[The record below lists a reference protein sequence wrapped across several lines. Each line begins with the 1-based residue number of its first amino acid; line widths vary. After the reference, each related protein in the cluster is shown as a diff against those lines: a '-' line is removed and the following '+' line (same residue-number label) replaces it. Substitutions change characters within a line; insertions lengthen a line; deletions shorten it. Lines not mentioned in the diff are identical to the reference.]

1 MELEYILNELSI
13 ELVATIEEARE
24 VMRNFIRTTNA
35 IRNIG
40 FIRMRFANKSI
51 KNIELTQ
58 GYIIEN
64 WLKDEEVNSDLRD
77 AFRKNLTDIG
87 SPYFEYTDKAFYYQ
101 DKEAKGLS
109 MAYLKNTICISFQ
122 TNNVWNTD
130 NIVLHVIDKNT
141 EISQITF
148 TRHVFD
154 KDIAQKQQRIFEN
167 NPKHGWCGKRE
178 YPNES
183 RMLCCEQEDAQFLLN
198 IAIIQPNSENNLC
211 NYDTKNERFIEFYS
225 HEEGK
230 YHGYH
235 YEDERTKDTDRKL
248 NNSTNGIP
256 KKIQTLLR
264 EMHDRF
270 YNLA

>member
-1 MELEYILNELSI
+1 
-13 ELVATIEEARE
+13 
-24 VMRNFIRTTNA
+24 
-35 IRNIG
+35 
-40 FIRMRFANKSI
+40 
-51 KNIELTQ
+51 
-58 GYIIEN
+58 
-64 WLKDEEVNSDLRD
+64 
-77 AFRKNLTDIG
+77 
-87 SPYFEYTDKAFYYQ
+87 
-101 DKEAKGLS
+101 

-130 NIVLHVIDKNT
+130 NIVLDVIDKNT

-198 IAIIQPNSENNLC
+198 IAITQPNSENNLC
-211 NYDTKNERFIEFYS
+211 NYDTKNEKFIEFYS

-270 YNLA
+270 YNLAQTTVQFHFLLGCKCLVGHQTLFLPRLVSHQTLFCTQIQNCTVV